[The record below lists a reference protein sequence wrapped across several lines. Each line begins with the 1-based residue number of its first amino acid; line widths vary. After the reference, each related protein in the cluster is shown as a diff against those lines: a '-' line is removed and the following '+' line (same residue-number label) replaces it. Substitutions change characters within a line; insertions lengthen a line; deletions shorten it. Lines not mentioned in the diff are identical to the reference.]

1 MANDLLGKKI
11 GKLTVIGRAP
21 NRGKLALW
29 ICRCTCGNKTTV
41 LAGNLSRGH
50 TRSCGCLWEESITK
64 HGYVK
69 HPLYSVWKDMK
80 ARCLN
85 PRDCSYRN
93 YGGRGVTVC
102 SAWLDPR
109 VFILWA
115 LNHGYR
121 KGLTLDRRNNNG
133 NYTPRNCRFVTRKIQ
148 QRNQRQT
155 VILCFRGKSKPMADW
170 LDMPRVKRLGVDKN
184 ILRSRLR
191 YGWTVKQALTLPVM
205 RGHWLKYR

>member
-1 MANDLLGKKI
+1 MANDLLGRKI

-29 ICRCTCGNKTTV
+29 VCRCVCGNKTTV

-50 TRSCGCLWEESITK
+50 TRSCGCLWGKSVTK
-64 HGYVK
+64 HGYIR
-69 HPLYSVWKDMK
+69 HPLYCVWKDMK

-85 PRDCSYRN
+85 LHAVAYPR
-93 YGGRGVTVC
+93 YGGRGISIC
-102 SAWLDPR
+102 GAWLEPKN
-109 VFILWA
+109 FILWA
-115 LNHGYR
+115 LGHGYR

-148 QRNQRQT
+148 QRNRR
-155 VILCFRGKSKPMADW
+155 VNRILRFRGESKTMAEW
-170 LDMPRVKRLGVDKN
+170 LESPRVRRLGVDQN